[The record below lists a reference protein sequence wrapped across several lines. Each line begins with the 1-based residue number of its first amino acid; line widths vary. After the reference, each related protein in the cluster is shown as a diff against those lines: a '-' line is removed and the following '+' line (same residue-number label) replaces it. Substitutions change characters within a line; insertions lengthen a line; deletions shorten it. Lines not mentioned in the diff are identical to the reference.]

1 MLFLPVFVW
10 YHGIPGLAFDATFSD
25 RYRSLIATSF
35 TDDAVSNVVYQKK
48 AEENVITMCNIS
60 AVYIKNKNDK
70 IPFKSLSNAYKPSQ
84 IILKFLA

>member
-60 AVYIKNKNDK
+60 AVYIKNK
-70 IPFKSLSNAYKPSQ
+70 IPFKSLSNACKPSQ